1 MHFDTTVKKNFDSQ
15 MSAIHVNYE
24 LGDDNEI
31 GQRKQSA
38 VTTVNDILRFI
49 TPEEGYIFE
58 NYEILS
64 NVSSDL
70 SDPFSDFDGAKFYKD
85 QKSKVR
91 IEYFKVNVK

>member
-1 MHFDTTVKKNFDSQ
+1 

-24 LGDDNEI
+24 QEEEYEI

-85 QKSKVR
+85 QKSKVHIR
-91 IEYFKVNVK
+91 II